1 LLKLATNHTQNRFS
15 QLEKLD
21 MKHTILSMT
30 LIFLTNLL
38 LGQELPEKISETDFS
53 IGKTVNIKS
62 KVLDE
67 TRELNI
73 YLPSSYSADS
83 SKTYPVIYLLDGS
96 RNEDFIHISGIVQFG
111 SFSWINMIPESIVV

>member
-1 LLKLATNHTQNRFS
+1 
-15 QLEKLD
+15 

-83 SKTYPVIYLLDGS
+83 
-96 RNEDFIHISGIVQFG
+96 
-111 SFSWINMIPESIVV
+111 

>member
-1 LLKLATNHTQNRFS
+1 
-15 QLEKLD
+15 

-73 YLPSSYSADS
+73 YCLQ
-83 SKTYPVIYLLDGS
+83 VI
-96 RNEDFIHISGIVQFG
+96 RQIVQKHTL
-111 SFSWINMIPESIVV
+111 